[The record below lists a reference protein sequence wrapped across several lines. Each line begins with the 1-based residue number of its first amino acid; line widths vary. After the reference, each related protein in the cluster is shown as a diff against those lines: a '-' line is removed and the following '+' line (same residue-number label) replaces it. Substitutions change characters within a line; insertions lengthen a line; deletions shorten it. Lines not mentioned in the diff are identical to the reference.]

1 MSFSLFAQMNNTKNI
16 KMMRDTISKAN
27 LEPKVLKSDTDSIRN
42 NSTNVDASPVK
53 IAENDLEDN
62 VKYKAEDSI
71 IYDIPN
77 KTVYLYG
84 RASIKYQEMDM
95 KAGYIQFNWDSSE
108 VYAHATFDD
117 SLGTMKRVEFKD
129 ASGEYVAD
137 EARFNFKTKKVKVG
151 DW

>member
-1 MSFSLFAQMNNTKNI
+1 MSFSLFAQVNNTKNVKI
-16 KMMRDTISKAN
+16 MNDTIRNTN
-27 LEPKVLKSDTDSIRN
+27 LEPKIQKSDTDIIRN
-42 NSTNVDASPVK
+42 DSTNVEAKAIK

-62 VKYKAEDSI
+62 VKYKADDSI

-77 KTVYLYG
+77 KTVFMYG

-108 VYAHATFDD
+108 VYARATYDD
-117 SLGTMKRVEFKD
+117 SLGRLKRVEFKD

-137 EARFNFKTKKVKVG
+137 EARFNFKTKKEKVG